1 MSIAIGTGL
10 SPLFSYGRGSSTP
23 AGSSPSLANI
33 LAGASA
39 TSSQASSST
48 TVTPSDAAK
57 AYLARNV
64 TKSAA
69 SAPTAAELATSA
81 RTWFDQQYKS
91 LGISSAM
98 LDGKVA
104 VDLTGQSRATL
115 SAVASNG
122 QGMFSKDQ
130 GMFSKDESAA
140 ATEALQSRF
149 DAAVSP
155 SVVIARHN
163 GDYASLYE
171 AALKYMNEAGTD
183 EQATTAWQDQK
194 QALVDG
200 AAAAKK
206 AFGKAPDTGD
216 ANDPVQALLS
226 KATSSGSITA
236 TADIASV
243 AANARAL
250 LDDQENSAKDKGTEL
265 VFDRSRTNGQQVD
278 FSKFDNRSLA
288 AVALNQGSS
297 FSNDESRA
305 AKTEL
310 DQRYRTSILNALS
323 PTTSS
328 SASTNG
334 NFPLLQQYAGMSDEE
349 RSALGV
355 TASFTNSL
363 VQSYRTQL
371 SVQNVLGGNSS
382 LGLAAYI

>member
-1 MSIAIGTGL
+1 
-10 SPLFSYGRGSSTP
+10 
-23 AGSSPSLANI
+23 
-33 LAGASA
+33 
-39 TSSQASSST
+39 
-48 TVTPSDAAK
+48 
-57 AYLARNV
+57 
-64 TKSAA
+64 
-69 SAPTAAELATSA
+69 
-81 RTWFDQQYKS
+81 
-91 LGISSAM
+91 M

-122 QGMFSKDQ
+122 QGMFSKD
-130 GMFSKDESAA
+130 ESAA
-140 ATEALQSRF
+140 ATGALQSRF
-149 DAAVSP
+149 DDAVSP

-200 AAAAKK
+200 RQPPKRRLARLPTPATQTIRYRLCSAKR
-206 AFGKAPDTGD
+206 P
-216 ANDPVQALLS
+216 QADRSSLRR
-226 KATSSGSITA
+226 TSLPSPPM
-236 TADIASV
+236 
-243 AANARAL
+243 RAL
-250 LDDQENSAKDKGTEL
+250 LDDQENSAKDNGTEL
-265 VFDRSRTNGQQVD
+265 VFDQSRTNGQQVD
-278 FSKFDNRSLA
+278 FSKFDNPSLA

-328 SASTNG
+328 SPSTNG
-334 NFPLLQQYAGMSDEE
+334 NFPLLQQYAGMSGEE
-349 RSALGV
+349 KSALGV

>member
-122 QGMFSKDQ
+122 QGMFSKD
-130 GMFSKDESAA
+130 ESAA
-140 ATEALQSRF
+140 ATGALQSRF
-149 DAAVSP
+149 DDAVSP

>member
-1 MSIAIGTGL
+1 
-10 SPLFSYGRGSSTP
+10 
-23 AGSSPSLANI
+23 
-33 LAGASA
+33 
-39 TSSQASSST
+39 
-48 TVTPSDAAK
+48 VTLSDAAK

-69 SAPTAAELATSA
+69 SAPTATELATNA
-81 RTWFDQQYKS
+81 RAWFDQQYKS

-122 QGMFSKDQ
+122 QGMFSKD
-130 GMFSKDESAA
+130 ESAA

-149 DAAVSP
+149 DDAVSP
-155 SVVIARHN
+155 SVVIARHS
-163 GDYASLYE
+163 GGYASLYE

-236 TADIASV
+236 TTDIASV
-243 AANARAL
+243 AANARSL

-328 SASTNG
+328 SPSTNG

-349 RSALGV
+349 KSALGV

-371 SVQNVLGGNSS
+371 SVQNVLGGDSS

>member
-1 MSIAIGTGL
+1 MSTTIATGL
-10 SPLFSYGRGSSTP
+10 SSLFSYRRGSSVP
-23 AGSSPSLANI
+23 AQSSPSLVDI
-33 LAGASA
+33 LAGESGA
-39 TSSQASSST
+39 TSQPSSST
-48 TVTPSDAAK
+48 TVTLSDQAK
-57 AYLARNV
+57 AYLASNA
-64 TKSAA
+64 TKSAVNTP
-69 SAPTAAELATSA
+69 SATELATNA
-81 RTWFDQQYKS
+81 RAWFDQQYKS

-115 SAVASNG
+115 SAVASNNKG
-122 QGMFSKDQ
+122 V
-130 GMFSKDESAA
+130 FSKDESAA
-140 ATEALQSRF
+140 ATQALQSRF

-155 SVVIARHN
+155 SVVIARHT
-163 GDYASLYE
+163 GDYASLYD

-200 AAAAKK
+200 ATAARK
-206 AFGKAPDTGD
+206 AFGKAPDTGN

-226 KATSSGSITA
+226 KATSSGSITS
-236 TADIASV
+236 TTDIATV

-288 AVALNQGSS
+288 AVALNQGAS

-305 AKTEL
+305 AKAEL
-310 DQRYRTSILNALS
+310 DQRYRTSVLNALN
-323 PTTSS
+323 PTTSNS
-328 SASTNG
+328 PSTNG

-363 VQSYRTQL
+363 AQSYRAQQ
-371 SVQNVLGGNSS
+371 SVQNILGGNSS